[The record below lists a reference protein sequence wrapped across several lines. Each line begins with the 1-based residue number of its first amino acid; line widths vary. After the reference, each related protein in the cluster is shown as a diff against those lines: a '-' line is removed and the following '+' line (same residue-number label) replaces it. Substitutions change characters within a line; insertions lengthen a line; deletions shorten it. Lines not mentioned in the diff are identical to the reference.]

1 MGLCDSG
8 FYGSMGIHKRIF
20 VDWLPWY
27 VIKALFSLDIGRLGT
42 ILMVGIMD
50 YISGIPFVLE

>member
-1 MGLCDSG
+1 
-8 FYGSMGIHKRIF
+8 MGIHKRIF